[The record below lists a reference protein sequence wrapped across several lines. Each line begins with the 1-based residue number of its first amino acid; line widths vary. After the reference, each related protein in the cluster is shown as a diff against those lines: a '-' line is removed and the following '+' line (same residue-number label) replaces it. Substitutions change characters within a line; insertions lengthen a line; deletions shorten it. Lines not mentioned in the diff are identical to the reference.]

1 MNFRVYV
8 TLEIPILDKE
18 YELLLPIDLRIHN
31 IITLLVRNIPGLT
44 QNYYSNNLPSL
55 YNKSNGERYDV
66 NVIIKDSNIKTGT
79 RLLLV

>member
-44 QNYYSNNLPSL
+44 QNYYSNNLPNI

>member
-18 YELLLPIDLRIHN
+18 YELLIPIDQRVHN

-44 QNYYSNNLPSL
+44 RNYYSNNTPSL
-55 YNKSNGERYDV
+55 YNKSNGEKYDA